1 MVGGSHGGYFLD
13 KLKTYLVEV
22 VMKNV
27 GPKVIS
33 SLISMG
39 LVFLAAHQDLME
51 KIGITYYPNFDG
63 KWSGAMPTGQL
74 ITVEIA
80 TLQIWGA
87 AALGA
92 GVITLV
98 AFFQHHTVATV
109 TGSPQSGDKRETPS
123 QPVEGGNRETDP
135 QKGA

>member
-1 MVGGSHGGYFLD
+1 MLE
-13 KLKTYLVEV
+13 KMKTYFVEV

-51 KIGITYYPNFDG
+51 QMGITYYPDFDG

-80 TLQIWGA
+80 TLKVWGA
-87 AALGA
+87 AILGIA
-92 GVITLV
+92 VVSLV
-98 AFFQHHTVATV
+98 AILQHHSVATV
-109 TGSPQSGDKRETPS
+109 TGTPQSGDKRLEPE
-123 QPVEGGNRETDP
+123 QPVEGGNRAGDP
-135 QKGA
+135 IKGA